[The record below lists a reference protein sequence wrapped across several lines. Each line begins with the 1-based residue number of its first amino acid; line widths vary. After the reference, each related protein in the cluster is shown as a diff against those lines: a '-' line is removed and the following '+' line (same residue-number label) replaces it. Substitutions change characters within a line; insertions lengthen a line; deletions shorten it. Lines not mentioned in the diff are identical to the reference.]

1 MLGFLTKGKS
11 TELAISDAQSSK
23 LSYLPTRTHV
33 VNISGF
39 RFDIT
44 NRDGTLLSEEIGTDT
59 RKPARHVMRN
69 SCSFRYFSFLFLLLI
84 AQDLVNSAPVWVP
97 QRYQNQLRFQNE
109 KLPEGN
115 YTADCGVL
123 NDVNA

>member
-44 NRDGTLLSEEIGTDT
+44 NRDGTLLSEEIGIDT
-59 RKPARHVMRN
+59 KKA
-69 SCSFRYFSFLFLLLI
+69 CSACDEKQLLISLLFLLI
-84 AQDLVNSAPVWVP
+84 SFTNSP
-97 QRYQNQLRFQNE
+97 RFS
-109 KLPEGN
+109 
-115 YTADCGVL
+115 
-123 NDVNA
+123 